1 MLRFIQDDGSHS
13 SALESCLVDLAQFC
27 RIIECGVFSSPFF
40 LLPGRVIGIFSQLL
54 EGDLV
59 VFGAIEG
66 CAIRWPGFQQ
76 QERDRGLPR
85 GDVVVRKL
93 FQETRGLS
101 PPLRDVPID
110 ESGSSCR
117 LRLGHRAGQRQNPQ
131 ARESRARSA
140 CPPQPAGYETWHTRF
155 PRCRAA
161 VASGDPGRIWGVGC
175 VSISETPQ
183 KRSGKQ
189 NRRF

>member
-59 VFGAIEG
+59 VFGAIER

-76 QERDRGLPR
+76 QERDRRKRVGMSWPSSRPR
-85 GDVVVRKL
+85 ERGVSDHPCAM
-93 FQETRGLS
+93 FQLE
-101 PPLRDVPID
+101 
-110 ESGSSCR
+110 
-117 LRLGHRAGQRQNPQ
+117 
-131 ARESRARSA
+131 
-140 CPPQPAGYETWHTRF
+140 
-155 PRCRAA
+155 
-161 VASGDPGRIWGVGC
+161 GR
-175 VSISETPQ
+175 
-183 KRSGKQ
+183 R
-189 NRRF
+189 

>member
-76 QERDRGLPR
+76 QERDRGKRVGMSWSESCSRKR
-85 GDVVVRKL
+85 GVSHHPCAM
-93 FQETRGLS
+93 FQLTNQGRLADSAWAIEQDKGKTR
-101 PPLRDVPID
+101 
-110 ESGSSCR
+110 R
-117 LRLGHRAGQRQNPQ
+117 LVN
-131 ARESRARSA
+131 RARSA